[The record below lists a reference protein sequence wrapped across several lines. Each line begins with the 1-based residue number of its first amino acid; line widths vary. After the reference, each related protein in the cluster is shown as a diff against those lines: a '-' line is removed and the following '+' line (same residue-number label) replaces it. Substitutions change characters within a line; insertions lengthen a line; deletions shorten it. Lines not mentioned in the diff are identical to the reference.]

1 MILGIDHVVILV
13 NDLQQTITDYTDLGF
28 TVVPGGE
35 QADGRS
41 HNALIAFED
50 GSYLEL
56 IAFKNGTVPEDH
68 FFHRPGDPE
77 GIVTY
82 ALLPDNIDSTVEEA
96 RSRGLEMAGPRPG
109 GRERPDGTRIEW
121 KIAAPLSHD
130 MPFLCADVTPREL
143 RVPGGDALTHANG
156 AAGIADLWIK
166 VDDLEASTA
175 RYTALLGTG
184 PSRTTASGGDSVT
197 YIVGNTNVT
206 LSAVS
211 GATNSGEEGPWNI
224 AIQGKPPLAT
234 SVHDLDR
241 THGVHI
247 NFALSPVQV
256 NSVADEYNY
265 VAALPCRVCD
275 SPGGTFTVQRQM
287 LLNEPG
293 EPTLDYLNIACGRC
307 GTVGPVV
314 FDISS
319 FFGK

>member
-13 NDLQQTITDYTDLGF
+13 HDLQQTITDYTDLGF

-35 QADGRS
+35 HADGRS

-50 GSYLEL
+50 GSYIEL
-56 IAFKNGTVPEDH
+56 IAFKDGVVPEDH

-82 ALLPDNIDSTVEEA
+82 ALLPDNIEATVEEA
-96 RSRGLEMAGPRPG
+96 RARGLDMVGPRPG
-109 GRERPDGTRIEW
+109 GRERPDGTRLEW

-130 MPFLCADVTPREL
+130 LPFLCADVTPREL
-143 RVPGGDALTHANG
+143 RVPGGEAHSHANG
-156 AAGIADLWIK
+156 AVGIADLWVK
-166 VDDLEASTA
+166 VDDLEASTT
-175 RYTALLGTG
+175 RYTALLGSEPMKPAAPG
-184 PSRTTASGGDSVT
+184 RDGVT
-197 YIVGNTNVT
+197 FLIGHTNVA

-234 SVHDLDR
+234 SVHNLQR
-241 THGVHI
+241 THGVYL
-247 NFALSPVQV
+247 NFALSPIHV
-256 NSVADEYNY
+256 NSVADEYNH
-265 VAALPCRVCD
+265 VASLPCRVCG
-275 SPGGTFTVQRQM
+275 SSSGTFTVQRQM

-293 EPTLDYLNIACGRC
+293 EPPLDYLNIACGRC
-307 GTVGPVV
+307 GTVGPIV